1 MSGAIL
7 GAFTW
12 FATNWVGKSISDVRD
27 KRIKALQAAEQNAH
41 VDGHA
46 SDDRVT
52 EARAALNEAASG
64 LRSISRGH
72 GWPVRVYCWFVGYDP
87 EAAASCLITLHNTTG
102 NYRYGDEARQ
112 LFVDAIYMFLR
123 ADKHLSP
130 ERIDEIKRRMILG
143 KASI

>member
-1 MSGAIL
+1 LDRLAH
-7 GAFTW
+7 
-12 FATNWVGKSISDVRD
+12 NWIGKPISDVRD
-27 KRIKALQAAEQNAH
+27 KRLKALQAAEQNAH

-64 LRSISRGH
+64 LQRRH
-72 GWPVRVYCWFVGYDP
+72 GWPVRVYCWFFGYDL
-87 EAAASCLITLHNTTG
+87 EAAASCLITLHSTTG

>member
-1 MSGAIL
+1 MDRLAH
-7 GAFTW
+7 
-12 FATNWVGKSISDVRD
+12 NWIGKPISDVRD
-27 KRIKALQAAEQNAH
+27 KRLKALQAAEQNAH
-41 VDGHA
+41 VDGHT

-72 GWPVRVYCWFVGYDP
+72 GWPVRVYCWFFGYDL
-87 EAAASCLITLHNTTG
+87 EAAASCLITLHSATG

>member
-1 MSGAIL
+1 MGSRL
-7 GAFTW
+7 S
-12 FATNWVGKSISDVRD
+12 NLSVRPGQKNPID
-27 KRIKALQAAEQNAH
+27 SNTIRSSSLR
-41 VDGHA
+41 DY
-46 SDDRVT
+46 T
-52 EARAALNEAASG
+52 ARAALNEAASG
-64 LRSISRGH
+64 LQRRH
-72 GWPVRVYCWFVGYDP
+72 GWPVRVYCWFFGYDL
-87 EAAASCLITLHNTTG
+87 EAAASCLITLHSTTG

>member
-1 MSGAIL
+1 LDRLAH
-7 GAFTW
+7 
-12 FATNWVGKSISDVRD
+12 NWIGKPISNVRD
-27 KRIKALQAAEQNAH
+27 KRLKALQAAEQNAH

-64 LRSISRGH
+64 LQRRH
-72 GWPVRVYCWFVGYDP
+72 GWPVRVYCWFFGYDL
-87 EAAASCLITLHNTTG
+87 EAAASCLITLHSTTG